1 MTLASQ
7 VTVVRILLV
16 PVLLFLIQNPTL
28 SLFAAVLFAFMCATD
43 WLDGYI
49 ARRFNQVS
57 DLGKFLDPLAD
68 KLVVLLPLL
77 WFVAWGEISPWL
89 VSILIGRELV
99 VTGLRLLSAGQ
110 KIVIAAG
117 WDGKVKTVLQMTGIF
132 LLILHLPLGNELLW
146 VSAVVAVSS
155 GWTIWKQTKV
165 VFRAS

>member
-16 PVLLFLIQNPTL
+16 PVLLFFLQYPNLTHL
-28 SLFAAVLFAFMCATD
+28 SAVLFAFMCITD
-43 WLDGYI
+43 WLDGFI
-49 ARRFNQVS
+49 ARKFNQVS

-68 KLVVLLPLL
+68 KLVVMLPL
-77 WFVAWGEISPWL
+77 IWL
-89 VSILIGRELV
+89 VSVRSVSPWVVIIIIGREFV

-117 WDGKVKTVLQMTGIF
+117 WDGKVKTVLQMTAIF
-132 LLILHLPLGNELLW
+132 LLILEGPFGKELLW
-146 VSAVVAVSS
+146 LSAIVAISS
-155 GWTIWKQTKV
+155 GWQIWKQTQV